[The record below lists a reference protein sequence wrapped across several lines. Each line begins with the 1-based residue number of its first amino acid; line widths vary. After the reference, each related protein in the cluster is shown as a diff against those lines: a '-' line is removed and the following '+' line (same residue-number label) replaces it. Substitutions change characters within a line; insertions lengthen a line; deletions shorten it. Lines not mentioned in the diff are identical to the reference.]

1 MHFKSYNLICYF
13 ARITEEFK
21 FRNTALKSSQT
32 PNPLRVEG
40 TAACA
45 DQWTECKALRMRNGH
60 RHGRPFN
67 SHECSRRS
75 PTTLEETFQGHFRD
89 GYPKI
94 IKKTFDRYS
103 TLTKNV
109 RASQRFHRKDEE
121 REKSRHRR
129 CSRTIEVGFQGS
141 LSPQA
146 VDLGKVAWRSCSVR
160 AVVLGLSTWAFSR
173 RLQACEEKG
182 WKGVMPANVCLDKD
196 RESLC
201 EGKVDIYRSSPFP
214 QPGNDLPPLA

>member
-1 MHFKSYNLICYF
+1 M
-13 ARITEEFK
+13 
-21 FRNTALKSSQT
+21 
-32 PNPLRVEG
+32 
-40 TAACA
+40 
-45 DQWTECKALRMRNGH
+45 
-60 RHGRPFN
+60 
-67 SHECSRRS
+67 
-75 PTTLEETFQGHFRD
+75 
-89 GYPKI
+89 
-94 IKKTFDRYS
+94 
-103 TLTKNV
+103 TKNA
-109 RASQRFHRKDEE
+109 RALQRFHRKDKKREE
-121 REKSRHRR
+121 SRHRR

-160 AVVLGLSTWAFSR
+160 AVVLGLSTWAFGR

-182 WKGVMPANVCLDKD
+182 WLQTRRKRVMPANVCLDKD